1 MVGDFIM
8 KEVSHK
14 TGILMFFTLFAAYV
28 TFAASWVGGSNLG
41 PQIIHTYFSGNVSPV
56 IGQVVNYT
64 ITIARVI
71 ANFLAALVLMKLG
84 IKRAA
89 QFALL
94 LLSFS
99 LVAAWMPNY
108 WMYVGARMLMALG
121 GSMIMVYMNP
131 IVVKFVSREQKIF
144 YSSFITAS
152 YNIGAFIMAIAFVL
166 FANAMRYNWR
176 ITLSCIAILSIIFFT
191 IWLFKSEDFATS
203 SNEKVENDYSYGT
216 AIKDLFVWK
225 FSIGFSAFLFLYVM
239 TLTSLPPTLTG
250 FFSGFKSEAMICAV
264 SGGGMV
270 GTLLMLK
277 VKLERKRKPV
287 LLALGTIAIAS
298 ISIAVF
304 FAGIA
309 PIVSYVLL
317 FIGGIALFAQY
328 PIYLNIPHEL
338 PNMTPQKSTLMFGII
353 WALTY
358 GMYTI
363 LNIIWSLVLGSNGLV
378 ASNVFYIVAS
388 CIYLVAIIFL
398 PETYHKK

>member
-41 PQIIHTYFSGNVSPV
+41 PQIIHTYFGGNVSPV

-89 QFALL
+89 QF
-94 LLSFS
+94 
-99 LVAAWMPNY
+99 V
-108 WMYVGARMLMALG
+108 G

-152 YNIGAFIMAIAFVL
+152 YNIGAFIMAVAFVL

-203 SNEKVENDYSYGT
+203 SNEQIENDYSYST

-250 FFSGFKSEAMICAV
+250 FFPGFKSEAMICAV
-264 SGGGMV
+264 SGGGMI

-277 VKLERKRKPV
+277 VKLERKRRPV

-304 FAGIA
+304 FAGTA
-309 PIVSYVLL
+309 PIISYLLL

>member
-56 IGQVVNYT
+56 ISQVVNYT

-363 LNIIWSLVLGSNGLV
+363 LNIIWSLVLGSSGLMV
-378 ASNVFYIVAS
+378 SNIFYIVAS
-388 CIYLVAIIFL
+388 CLYLVVIIFL

>member
-1 MVGDFIM
+1 M

-41 PQIIHTYFSGNVSPV
+41 PQIIHTYFDGNVSPV
-56 IGQVVNYT
+56 ISQVVNYT

-191 IWLFKSEDFATS
+191 IWLFKSEDFVTS

-363 LNIIWSLVLGSNGLV
+363 LNIIWSLVLGSSGLMV
-378 ASNVFYIVAS
+378 SNIFYIVAS
-388 CIYLVAIIFL
+388 CLYLVAIIFL

>member
-152 YNIGAFIMAIAFVL
+152 YNIGAFIMAVAFV
-166 FANAMRYNWR
+166 F
-176 ITLSCIAILSIIFFT
+176 
-191 IWLFKSEDFATS
+191 
-203 SNEKVENDYSYGT
+203 
-216 AIKDLFVWK
+216 
-225 FSIGFSAFLFLYVM
+225 
-239 TLTSLPPTLTG
+239 
-250 FFSGFKSEAMICAV
+250 IC
-264 SGGGMV
+264 
-270 GTLLMLK
+270 K
-277 VKLERKRKPV
+277 CY
-287 LLALGTIAIAS
+287 AL
-298 ISIAVF
+298 
-304 FAGIA
+304 
-309 PIVSYVLL
+309 
-317 FIGGIALFAQY
+317 
-328 PIYLNIPHEL
+328 
-338 PNMTPQKSTLMFGII
+338 
-353 WALTY
+353 
-358 GMYTI
+358 
-363 LNIIWSLVLGSNGLV
+363 
-378 ASNVFYIVAS
+378 
-388 CIYLVAIIFL
+388 
-398 PETYHKK
+398 

>member
-1 MVGDFIM
+1 M

-56 IGQVVNYT
+56 ISQVVNYT

-363 LNIIWSLVLGSNGLV
+363 LNIIWSLVLGSSGLMV
-378 ASNVFYIVAS
+378 SNIFYIVAS
-388 CIYLVAIIFL
+388 CLYLVVIIFL

>member
-1 MVGDFIM
+1 M

-41 PQIIHTYFSGNVSPV
+41 PQIIHTYFGGNVSPV
-56 IGQVVNYT
+56 ISQVVNYT

-328 PIYLNIPHEL
+328 PIYLKIRHEL

-378 ASNVFYIVAS
+378 ASNIFYIVAS
-388 CIYLVAIIFL
+388 CLYLVAIIFL

>member
-1 MVGDFIM
+1 M

-41 PQIIHTYFSGNVSPV
+41 PQIIHTYFDGNVSPV
-56 IGQVVNYT
+56 ISQVVNYT

-304 FAGIA
+304 FARIA

-363 LNIIWSLVLGSNGLV
+363 LNIIWSLVLGSSGLMV
-378 ASNVFYIVAS
+378 SNIFYIVAS
-388 CIYLVAIIFL
+388 CLYLVAIIFL

>member
-1 MVGDFIM
+1 M
-8 KEVSHK
+8 KVVSHK

-41 PQIIHTYFSGNVSPV
+41 PQIIHTYFDGNVSPV
-56 IGQVVNYT
+56 ISQVVNYT

-203 SNEKVENDYSYGT
+203 SNEKVKNDYTYGT

-363 LNIIWSLVLGSNGLV
+363 LNIIWSLVLGSSGLMV
-378 ASNVFYIVAS
+378 SNIFYIVAS
-388 CIYLVAIIFL
+388 CLYLVAIIFL